1 MALDLGP
8 SQQSQASS
16 TESMTSREHDRQ
28 HVSYEDSPSSRSQN
42 LRESTPSTS
51 LSDDSS
57 QERAGS
63 LSSVHAS
70 NASNASETGKLHIR
84 SSNSPLHLGQIL
96 RSRTINPV
104 DSPPRKSPLKRTASG
119 QVKPGESEHWAPSAS
134 VKLHGHSRNTSTA
147 SKTSQ
152 VSDLS
157 HELRTRLSY
166 AMFKVQNGWQS
177 HNLNELEAMT
187 LPRSSPSSGLSQLQH
202 AAGVPP
208 SSQHSQY
215 PAETSRYAQRSPPAM
230 GSAYEQPA
238 LRQVSAQSPPLYHA
252 MPNATSAPHSPHRG
266 PSLAPP
272 VDILPRTSHQLHSL
286 NMQPPQLNTTNT
298 YHNGASNLT
307 SPTVPT
313 PTPLTPTRR
322 PASSIR
328 TPSQKADAEKDAV
341 ETLMFMSSP
350 GNSGYH
356 PAAFRASAMSP
367 LRSNGSTRS
376 PTKRTTFASPSMS
389 KAPAGRLATTAD
401 IDRVL
406 DEMPD
411 RYSSS
416 DDEE

>member
-1 MALDLGP
+1 
-8 SQQSQASS
+8 
-16 TESMTSREHDRQ
+16 MTSREHDRQ
-28 HVSYEDSPSSRSQN
+28 LVSYEDSPSSRSQN

-51 LSDDSS
+51 LSNNSS

-70 NASNASETGKLHIR
+70 NASETGKLHIR
-84 SSNSPLHLGQIL
+84 SSNTPPHLGQL
-96 RSRTINPV
+96 PGSRTIDAG
-104 DSPPRKSPLKRTASG
+104 DSPPHKSPLKRTASG
-119 QVKPGESEHWAPSAS
+119 QVKRADSEHWVPSHSAN
-134 VKLHGHSRNTSTA
+134 LHGHHSRNSSTA

-177 HNLNELEAMT
+177 HNLNELEAMA
-187 LPRSSPSSGLSQLQH
+187 LPRSSPSSGISQLQR
-202 AAGVPP
+202 AAGVP
-208 SSQHSQY
+208 SSSHYFQH
-215 PAETSRYAQRSPPAM
+215 PAETFRYAQRSPPTT
-230 GSAYEQPA
+230 GSPYKQPN
-238 LRQVSAQSPPLYHA
+238 LRQVSAQSPPLYRSL
-252 MPNATSAPHSPHRG
+252 PNDTSAPHSPHRG

-272 VDILPRTSHQLHSL
+272 VDILPRISHQTHSL
-286 NMQPPQLNTTNT
+286 NMQPPQLNTANIH
-298 YHNGASNLT
+298 HNGASNLT
-307 SPTVPT
+307 SPKVPT
-313 PTPLTPTRR
+313 PTPLTPTRP

-356 PAAFRASAMSP
+356 PTAFRASATSP
-367 LRSNGSTRS
+367 LGSNDSTMS
-376 PTKRTTFASPSMS
+376 PTKMISFASPSMS
-389 KAPAGRLATTAD
+389 KASARRLTTTAD